1 MTPRIYARGMSSTST
16 APRIAATLLAGALL
30 LPVSACSFTSN
41 GVSCSTSSCTVTL
54 NGDGAE
60 VDILGTTLTFGG
72 VQDGRASL
80 GVGDASVSCAE
91 GETVTAGPLE
101 LQCSSVTD
109 DSVELSASLG

>member
-1 MTPRIYARGMSSTST
+1 MSSTST
-16 APRIAATLLAGALL
+16 APRIAATLMAGALL

-60 VDILGTTLTFGG
+60 VDILGTTLRFGG

-80 GVGDASVSCAE
+80 GVGDVSVSCAE
-91 GETVTAGPLE
+91 GETVTAGPLQLE
-101 LQCSSVTD
+101 CTSVTD